1 MEIIEK
7 TYILYDKPNNTLVNA
22 SLTLKALIMKN
33 TIQTIKTTLL
43 TLALSL
49 LLLNSRGQ
57 AIQEVQNSFNL
68 YKQSALQEKI
78 FVHTDK
84 STYLPGEI
92 IWFKVYCVDG
102 NDHRPL
108 NLSKVVYVDV
118 LDNNQLAV
126 IQTKVQ
132 LKNGSGSGS
141 LYVPVSVSNGIY
153 KFRAYTNWMKNF
165 SPEFYFEKTITLINP
180 LKYPETIAKDATPAY
195 DIQFFP
201 EGGNLV
207 NGIASKVAF
216 KAVGQ
221 NGKGASLTGAVIDQH
236 NDTVAR
242 FRSLKFGM
250 GNFSFTP
257 IAGNTYKAII
267 NIGNNAPIVK
277 TLPEVSNQGYVLK
290 LTDNGSGQLDVT
302 VTSNAN
308 TDGGI
313 YVFAH
318 TRQVVKAAES
328 ASFNNGVAHFKI
340 NKSNLDD
347 GITHITIFNSAK
359 QPVCER
365 LYFKR
370 PAQQLFIDA
379 STDQQQYDV
388 RKKINVSVEAK
399 DKSGKALNADLSMAV
414 YRIDSLQAVDHSD
427 IFSYLWLNSDLK
439 GSIESADYYF
449 KNGNAETDEALD
461 NLMLTQGWSRF
472 QWNLLLE
479 NKPVSFSYLPEYWGH
494 IIAGKIVNSETNA
507 PAKGILTYLGVPG
520 KRVQLYT
527 SQSDS
532 LGRLLYITKG
542 FYGPSE
548 IVVQTNQLIDSTYR
562 IDITSPFSEQYSK
575 TILPKLAF
583 SPGMQK
589 SLQEH
594 SLGIQVLNIYS
605 ANMLKRFDEPV
616 IDSAAFYGQPHK
628 AYKLDDFTR
637 FTTMEED
644 LREYV
649 SDLNVVREKGKLHI
663 KTLNDRGFLDGDP
676 MVLLDGIPVFNTDK
690 VFSIDPLKVRRLE
703 VIRERYYYGP
713 SEEEGIFSFTTYKGD
728 LGGVDL
734 DPHAVVI
741 DYEGLQLQRE
751 FYSPVYDTETQATSR
766 IPDFRNL
773 LYWSPSVSTA
783 GKNAVS
789 FFTSDQKGKYVGVI
803 QGITAKGEAGSQ
815 YFTFEV
821 K

>member
-1 MEIIEK
+1 
-7 TYILYDKPNNTLVNA
+7 
-22 SLTLKALIMKN
+22 MKN
-33 TIQTIKTTLL
+33 TKPIIKTTLL
-43 TLALSL
+43 TLTLSL
-49 LLLNSRGQ
+49 LILTGRAQ

-92 IWFKVYCVDG
+92 LWFKIYCVDG
-102 NDHRPL
+102 NDHKPL

-118 LDNNQLAV
+118 LDNNQIAV
-126 IQTKVQ
+126 LQTKV
-132 LKNGSGSGS
+132 LVKNGIGDGS
-141 LYVPVSVSNGIY
+141 LYVPVSISNGNY

-165 SPEFYFEKTITLINP
+165 SPEFYFEKTITFINP
-180 LKYPETIAKDATPAY
+180 LKSPETIAKENAQSY

-207 NGIASKVAF
+207 SGIASKVAF

-221 NGKGASLTGAVIDQH
+221 NGKGVALTGAVVDQH

-250 GNFSFTP
+250 GSFSFTP
-257 IAGNTYKAII
+257 ASNNTYKAII
-267 NIGNNAPIVK
+267 NIGSNTPVIKDLSEINA
-277 TLPEVSNQGYVLK
+277 QGYVLR
-290 LTDNGSGQLDVT
+290 LTDNGTGQLDVM
-302 VTSNAN
+302 VTTNTN

-313 YVFAH
+313 YLFAH
-318 TRQVVKAAES
+318 TRQTVKAAEN
-328 ASFNNGVAHFKI
+328 ASVNNGVAHFKI
-340 NKSNLDD
+340 NKNSLGD

-379 STDQQQYDV
+379 GTDQEQYDL
-388 RKKINVSVEAK
+388 RKKVNVSVLAK
-399 DKSGKALNADLSMAV
+399 DLAGKPIDADLSMAV
-414 YRIDSLQAVDHSD
+414 YRVDSLQAIDHSD
-427 IFSYLWLNSDLK
+427 IFSYLWLSSDLK
-439 GSIESADYYF
+439 GNIESADYYF
-449 KNGNAETDEALD
+449 KNTNAETDEALD
-461 NLMLTQGWSRF
+461 NLLLTQGWSRF
-472 QWNLLLE
+472 QWNRVLE
-479 NKPVSFSYLPEYWGH
+479 NKPSEFTYLPEYSGH
-494 IIAGKIVNSETNA
+494 IIAGKIVNSETNI
-507 PAKGILTYLGVPG
+507 PAKNILTYLGVPG

-527 SQSDS
+527 SRSDS
-532 LGRLLYITKG
+532 SGRLLYITKD

-575 TILPKLAF
+575 TTLPKFNF

-589 SLQEH
+589 PLQEH
-594 SLGIQVLNIYS
+594 SLGIQVLNVYS
-605 ANMLKRFDEPV
+605 GNMLKRFNDPV
-616 IDSAAFYGQPHK
+616 IDSSAFYGKPHK
-628 AYKLDDFTR
+628 SYKLDDFTR

-676 MVLLDGIPVFNTDK
+676 MVLVDGIPVFNTDK
-690 VFSIDPLKVRRLE
+690 VFSIDPLKVRKLE

-741 DYEGLQLQRE
+741 DYEGLQLERE
-751 FYSPVYDTETQATSR
+751 FYSPVYGTEAQAASR

-773 LYWSPSVSTA
+773 LYWSPWVST
-783 GKNAVS
+783 GKNITS
-789 FFTSDQKGKYVGVI
+789 FYTSDQKGKYIGVI
-803 QGITAKGEAGSQ
+803 QGITAKGDAGSQ